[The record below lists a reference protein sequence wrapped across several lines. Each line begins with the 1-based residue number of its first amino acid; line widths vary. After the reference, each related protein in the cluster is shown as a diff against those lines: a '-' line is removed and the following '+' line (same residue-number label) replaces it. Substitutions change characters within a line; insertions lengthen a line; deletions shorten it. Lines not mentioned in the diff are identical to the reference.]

1 MGVLRHIQVPFK
13 QWYSMKNITSVNY
26 DKDKGNRTQGLID
39 SRTKPFLFSG
49 KALDFISAMLSI
61 IVFISILGESLYT
74 FSDKGAV
81 VWSVLAALGLIVFVL
96 LGLVMFYLY
105 YGLKGLPVARELDK
119 SIKFPPARL
128 KPFDVIIILSL
139 LSLDAAVFGYV
150 FNQYLNNTVY
160 TYSIV
165 QFCIAFV
172 AFSIGIIAL
181 ITLVREHFIWKAKI

>member
-1 MGVLRHIQVPFK
+1 MLRIIQVPFK
-13 QWYSMKNITSVNY
+13 QWYSMKNITSENY
-26 DKDKGNRTQGLID
+26 DKDQGNRTQGMSD

-81 VWSVLAALGLIVFVL
+81 VWSVLAALSLCVVVL

-105 YGLKGLPVARELDK
+105 YGFKGLPVARELDK

-128 KPFDVIIILSL
+128 KPVDVIIILSL
-139 LSLDAAVFGYV
+139 LFLDAAVFGYV
-150 FNQYLNNTVY
+150 FYQYLNNTVY
-160 TYSIV
+160 TYSLV
-165 QFCIAFV
+165 QFCFAFV